1 MHHLSVKL
9 AGGSEQCQ
17 LLVLQ
22 VDLKVLLHLN
32 LWFVKK
38 IRVSDYPLGFGYS
51 RVLVLG
57 MDFHPNQSS
66 GQVWVSF
73 FVPNTARTRT
83 EPDPLPSLSILSINK
98 LKAPFGHL

>member
-32 LWFVKK
+32 MCFVKK
-38 IRVSDYPLGFGYS
+38 IRVLDYPLGFEYP
-51 RVLVLG
+51 RVSALG
-57 MDFHPNQSS
+57 MYSDPNWSSVRVQVSSSAQALHPN
-66 GQVWVSF
+66 
-73 FVPNTARTRT
+73 
-83 EPDPLPSLSILSINK
+83 
-98 LKAPFGHL
+98 